1 MNRAGNERMCGLNI
15 SLPMAAGAKIREH
28 CIIAMNEEGFAEEA
42 SLKEGLLIA
51 GCSQRFKDNS
61 EGENGEVA
69 IPVRRGTFFWNNDG
83 SITAKD
89 ILKDCYVSDAQTV
102 TLTAEGSSRA
112 GKILGVEVDGVIV
125 EML

>member
-28 CIIAMNEEGFAEEA
+28 CIIAINADGFAEEA
-42 SLKEGLLIA
+42 TLKEGLRVA
-51 GCSQRFKDNS
+51 GCSQKYRDNS
-61 EGENGEVA
+61 NGEDGEVA

-83 SITAKD
+83 SITVKH

-102 TLTAEGSSRA
+102 TINAEGSSRV
-112 GKILGVEVDGVIV
+112 GKILGVESDGVIV
-125 EML
+125 EMM